1 MKRIFPKNTPILSS
15 RVIVRSYPS
24 WRYRIVVI
32 LVFCL
37 VLFLVSWGMFEAGKQ
52 SRDNLV
58 VEDFTEE
65 KFDNN
70 LSYDPAT
77 CRQTKRQQLCT
88 EIGELIHQ
96 VQIHSTVNESLLKQ
110 IKTLTYENDQLK
122 EKAVFFQHLMSGTSK
137 SGVSVYQFQLKET
150 ETPGKYRYTL
160 TLTQGGKRPND
171 FKGRVRFY
179 ITLYQNDETKIVPLV
194 NSESKVDFSVDFK
207 FLYRLEDT
215 FKVPEGIS
223 VKNMQIQIYENNHRD
238 VLLTQTTKP
247 IL

>member
-1 MKRIFPKNTPILSS
+1 MKRIFPKNTSILSP
-15 RVIVRSYPS
+15 RVVVRSSPS
-24 WRYRIVVI
+24 WKYRIAVI
-32 LVFCL
+32 LISCL
-37 VLFLVSWGMFEAGKQ
+37 VLFSLAWGMFEAGKQ
-52 SRDNLV
+52 SRESLPQDFSVEKLDSNLI
-58 VEDFTEE
+58 
-65 KFDNN
+65 
-70 LSYDPAT
+70 YDPAV

-88 EIGELIHQ
+88 EMGELIHQ
-96 VQIHSTVNESLLKQ
+96 VQIHNTASESLLKQ

-122 EKAVFFQHLMSGTSK
+122 EKMVFFQHLMSGNSK

-179 ITLYQNDETKIVPLV
+179 LTLYQENETKIVPLV
-194 NSESKVDFSVDFK
+194 NGESKVDFPVDFK
-207 FLYRLEDT
+207 FLYRLEDA

-223 VKNMQIQIYENNHRD
+223 VKNIQIQIYENND
-238 VLLTQTTKP
+238 SKALLTKTTQP

>member
-1 MKRIFPKNTPILSS
+1 MKRIFPKNTPLFSS
-15 RVIVRSYPS
+15 RVVVRSYPS
-24 WRYRIVVI
+24 WKYRIVVI
-32 LVFCL
+32 LISCL
-37 VLFLVSWGMFEAGKQ
+37 VLFSLAWGMFEAGKQ
-52 SRDNLV
+52 SRNSLAD
-58 VEDFTEE
+58 DFTEE
-65 KFDNN
+65 KLDYN
-70 LSYDPAT
+70 LSYDPAV

-88 EIGELIHQ
+88 EMGELIHQ
-96 VQIHSTVNESLLKQ
+96 VQIHNTANENLLKQ

-122 EKAVFFQHLMSGTSK
+122 ERMVFFQHLMSGNFK

-150 ETPGKYRYTL
+150 ETPNKYRYTL

-179 ITLYQNDETKIVPLV
+179 ITLHQNDETRIVPLV
-194 NSESKVDFSVDFK
+194 NGESKVDFPVDFK

-223 VKNMQIQIYENNHRD
+223 VKNIQIQIYENND
-238 VLLTQTTKP
+238 SKALLTQATQP